1 MKRIL
6 SMLMVLSLVTVSN
19 AALADDESDR
29 DLSTLAVQNRQ
40 YSLRHEFTGWVGTL
54 PLDAFKK
61 GLTFTG
67 AYTLHFNDVVAW
79 EVGQFTYS
87 HAIES
92 ELNEDLENLETPA
105 AATPFEW
112 VSYYATSSFLFK
124 PIYMKMAVL
133 NSNVVFGELFLLAG
147 GGFGKMTIT
156 KRPVANYGGGA
167 RIYFGKY
174 FSVRL
179 DVRNYMFLNKDDIQ
193 NELWV
198 ALGAA
203 VGFK

>member
-1 MKRIL
+1 MRTIL
-6 SMLMVLSLVTVSN
+6 SALFIFSVATAGFSVS
-19 AALADDESDR
+19 AAESESK
-29 DLSTLAVQNRQ
+29 DLSTLAVQNRL
-40 YSLRHEFTGWVGTL
+40 YSIRHEFTGWVGTL

-87 HAIES
+87 YVIETK
-92 ELNEDLENLETPA
+92 LNDDLENLTQPA
-105 AATPFEW
+105 THTPFEW
-112 VSYYATSSFLFK
+112 VKYYGTSSFLFK

-133 NSNVVFGELFLLAG
+133 NSHVVFGELFLLAG

-167 RIYFGKY
+167 RVYIGKY

-198 ALGAA
+198 ALGASI
-203 VGFK
+203 GFK

>member
-1 MKRIL
+1 MKTIL
-6 SMLMVLSLVTVSN
+6 SALIVLSVATATGSLS
-19 AALADDESDR
+19 AAESENR
-29 DLSTLAVQNRQ
+29 DLSTLAVQNRM
-40 YSLRHEFTGWVGTL
+40 YSITHEFTGWVGGL

-67 AYTLHFNDVVAW
+67 AYTIHFNDVLAW

-87 HAIES
+87 YIIETK
-92 ELNEDLENLETPA
+92 LNEDLENLSQPA
-105 AATPFEW
+105 THTTFEW
-112 VSYYATSSFLFK
+112 VKFYGTSSFLFK
-124 PIYMKMAVL
+124 PVYMKMAVL

-167 RIYFGKY
+167 RVYFGKY

-179 DVRNYMFLNKDDIQ
+179 DVRNYMFLNKEDIQ

-198 ALGAA
+198 ALGASI
-203 VGFK
+203 GFK

>member
-1 MKRIL
+1 MKRVLIILLVL
-6 SMLMVLSLVTVSN
+6 SMFSVSVS
-19 AALADDESDR
+19 AFAEEDVEK
-29 DLSTLAVQNRQ
+29 DLSTLAVQNRS
-40 YSLRHEFTGWVGTL
+40 YSMTHEFTGWVGTL

-61 GLTFTG
+61 GLTFSG

-87 HAIES
+87 HVIET

-105 AATPFEW
+105 THTPFEW
-112 VSYYATSSFLFK
+112 VKYYATSSFLFK

-133 NSNVVFGELFLLAG
+133 NSSVVFGELFLAAG

-167 RIYFGKY
+167 RVYLGKH

-203 VGFK
+203 VGFH

>member
-1 MKRIL
+1 MKRIFSIL
-6 SMLMVLSLVTVSN
+6 FVLSLISVSYR
-19 AALADDESDR
+19 ASASEDVDK
-29 DLSTLAVQNRQ
+29 DLSTLAVQNRT

-87 HAIES
+87 YVIET
-92 ELNEDLENLETPA
+92 ELNDDLKNLETPA
-105 AATPFEW
+105 SHTPFEW
-112 VSYYATSSFLFK
+112 VKYYGTSSFLFK
-124 PIYMKMAVL
+124 PVYMKMAVL
-133 NSNVVFGELFLLAG
+133 NSNVVFGELYLLAG

-167 RIYFGKY
+167 RVYLGKY